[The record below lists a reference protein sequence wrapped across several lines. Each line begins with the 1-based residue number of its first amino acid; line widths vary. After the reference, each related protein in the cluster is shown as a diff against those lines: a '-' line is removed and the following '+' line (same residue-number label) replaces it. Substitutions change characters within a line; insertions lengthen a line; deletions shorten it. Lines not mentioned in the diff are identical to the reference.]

1 MEKGVFEKVIEIV
14 TPFAKDKE
22 ALRAASGQTSFLRDL
37 QVSSS
42 RLVDI
47 VLAIED
53 MFGIAVGD
61 DEADKISTVGAAVAL
76 IESKGGAI
84 Q

>member
-1 MEKGVFEKVIEIV
+1 MDNVYEKVVEIV

-22 ALRAASGQTSFLRDL
+22 ALKNISPESSFLKDL

-47 VLAIED
+47 ILAIED
-53 MFGIAVGD
+53 KFDVEVKD
-61 DEADKISTVGAAVAL
+61 DEADKIVTVGAAVAL
-76 IESKGGAI
+76 IKEKCH
-84 Q
+84 

>member
-1 MEKGVFEKVIEIV
+1 VQEQEIFQKLITIV
-14 TPFAKDKE
+14 SPFAKDKN
-22 ALRAASGQTSFLRDL
+22 ALTKISNESNFLKDL

-47 VLAIED
+47 ILGMEDQFNIE
-53 MFGIAVGD
+53 IRD
-61 DEADKISTVGAAVAL
+61 DEADKVETVGAAVTL
-76 IESKGGAI
+76 IKSKL